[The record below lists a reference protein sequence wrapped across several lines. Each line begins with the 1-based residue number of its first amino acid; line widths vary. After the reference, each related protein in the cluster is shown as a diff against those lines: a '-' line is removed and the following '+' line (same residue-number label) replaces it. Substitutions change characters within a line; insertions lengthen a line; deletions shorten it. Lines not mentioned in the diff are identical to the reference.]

1 MFERFTNQSRRAVA
15 LAQEEARELHHHYIG
30 TEHLLL
36 GMLREGTGSAARALT
51 SMNITLDAARQEVE
65 ASVGPGKHQQP
76 SGPIP
81 FTPRAKKALEL
92 ALRESLQLGQN
103 YIGTGHLLLALIK
116 QDDDVAIRILGN
128 LHADV
133 TDLRTRTIQELAGDP
148 EQEEA
153 DVIRVRPA
161 RLATTLRLPAEV
173 RNLLQTIDARLSA
186 IERHLEMT
194 RGAPEEL
201 RRLDKRIAAVRR
213 EKDAALD
220 TRDFDKAAALRD
232 VERDLLAQRARVA
245 GRMEAGEAT
254 GTEAGTGG
262 STQAGTGGS
271 TQAGGDHDEPGD
283 PPAAVAR

>member
-1 MFERFTNQSRRAVA
+1 MFERFTNQSRRAVV
-15 LAQEEARELHHHYIG
+15 LAQEEARELHHQYIG

-36 GMLREGTGSAARALT
+36 GMLREGTGSAARTLT

-65 ASVGPGKHQQP
+65 ASVGLGKHQQP
-76 SGPIP
+76 SGHIP

-116 QDDDVAIRILGN
+116 QGDDDVAIRILGN

-133 TDLRTRTIQELAGDP
+133 TDLRTLTIQELAADP

-173 RNLLQTIDARLSA
+173 RNLLETIDARLSA

-194 RGAPEEL
+194 RGAPDEL

-213 EKDAALD
+213 DKDAALD
-220 TRDFDKAAALRD
+220 TRDFGKAAALRD

-245 GRMEAGEAT
+245 GEMEAGEAT

-262 STQAGTGGS
+262 STQAGG
-271 TQAGGDHDEPGD
+271 AHDEPGD
-283 PPAAVAR
+283 PPAAAAR